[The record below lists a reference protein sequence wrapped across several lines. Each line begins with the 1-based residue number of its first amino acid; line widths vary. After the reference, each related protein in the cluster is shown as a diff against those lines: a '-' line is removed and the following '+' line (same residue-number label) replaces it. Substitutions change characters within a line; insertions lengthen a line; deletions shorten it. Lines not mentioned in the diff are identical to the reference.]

1 MNNMPSA
8 PKRLAAAI
16 ATVGVLAIGAPG
28 AGAATGG
35 FQVPSGFSGWGGFVP
50 GGFPA
55 ADNGIAGAFG
65 PCSRPSAEG
74 QGGTGAADHQ
84 VCQGAGLSFIGPA
97 IGQIATVIGPT
108 IIGPAANLNV
118 VVSAGAVAQ

>member
-1 MNNMPSA
+1 MPSI
-8 PKRLAAAI
+8 PKRFAAAI

-28 AGAATGG
+28 AGAATS
-35 FQVPSGFSGWGGFVP
+35 FPVPSGFGGLAGFVP
-50 GGFPA
+50 GGVA
-55 ADNGIAGAFG
+55 AGNGIAGAFG

-97 IGQIATVIGPT
+97 IGQVATVIGPT
-108 IIGPAANLNV
+108 IIGPVANVNV
-118 VVSAGAVAQ
+118 AVSAGAVAQ